1 MDSVTHGSIS
11 VLIGF
16 IFIQFYDVPLWL
28 LLVVMFVFGVL
39 VDYDHVFYYK
49 RKHPE
54 IKLWNLPQLIKL
66 YFKTVDERDEFIYH
80 TWLHEPFGVLVV
92 CGVSSLFF
100 WLINIPDLVVC
111 GVSSLFFWLINIPEL
126 AILASSCYVAHYLVD
141 LISGKMKPLAPFSN
155 KVTIDLKILPAN
167 AFTITG
173 IALGTFLIA
182 LVIFIAF
189 KP

>member
-28 LLVVMFVFGVL
+28 LLIVMFVFGVL

-54 IKLWNLPQLIKL
+54 IKLWNISQLIKL

-92 CGVSSLFF
+92 CGLSSLIF
-100 WLINIPDLVVC
+100 LAAK
-111 GVSSLFFWLINIPEL
+111 IPEL

-155 KVTIDLKILPAN
+155 KVTVDLKILPAN

-182 LVIFIAF
+182 LIIFISF
-189 KP
+189 KS

>member
-66 YFKTVDERDEFIYH
+66 YFRTVDERDDFIYH
-80 TWLHEPFGVLVV
+80 TWLHEPFGV
-92 CGVSSLFF
+92 
-100 WLINIPDLVVC
+100 LVVC

-182 LVIFIAF
+182 LVIFISF

>member
-100 WLINIPDLVVC
+100 WLINIP
-111 GVSSLFFWLINIPEL
+111 EL

>member
-28 LLVVMFVFGVL
+28 LLIVMFVFGVL

-66 YFKTVDERDEFIYH
+66 YFRTVDERDEFIYH

-92 CGVSSLFF
+92 CG
-100 WLINIPDLVVC
+100 I
-111 GVSSLFFWLINIPEL
+111 SSLFFWLINIPEL

>member
-28 LLVVMFVFGVL
+28 LLIVMFVFGVL

-100 WLINIPDLVVC
+100 WLINIP
-111 GVSSLFFWLINIPEL
+111 EL
-126 AILASSCYVAHYLVD
+126 AILATSCYVAHYLVD

-182 LVIFIAF
+182 LVIFISF

>member
-28 LLVVMFVFGVL
+28 LLIVMFVFGVL

-54 IKLWNLPQLIKL
+54 IKLWNIPQLIKL

-92 CGVSSLFF
+92 CGFSSLIF
-100 WLINIPDLVVC
+100 WVANV
-111 GVSSLFFWLINIPEL
+111 PEL

-155 KVTIDLKILPAN
+155 KITIDLKILPAN

-182 LVIFIAF
+182 LIIFISF

>member
-16 IFIQFYDVPLWL
+16 IFIQFYEEVPLWL
-28 LLVVMFVFGVL
+28 LLIVMFVFGVL

-49 RKHPE
+49 RMHPE
-54 IKLWNLPQLIKL
+54 IKLWNIPQLIKV

-92 CGVSSLFF
+92 CGFSY
-100 WLINIPDLVVC
+100 LIFGLTN
-111 GVSSLFFWLINIPEL
+111 FYPEL
-126 AILASSCYVAHYLVD
+126 TILASSCFVAHYLVD
-141 LISGKMKPLAPFSN
+141 LISGKMKPLAPFSS

-173 IALGTFLIA
+173 IALGAFLVA
-182 LVIFIAF
+182 LIIFVFI
-189 KP
+189 